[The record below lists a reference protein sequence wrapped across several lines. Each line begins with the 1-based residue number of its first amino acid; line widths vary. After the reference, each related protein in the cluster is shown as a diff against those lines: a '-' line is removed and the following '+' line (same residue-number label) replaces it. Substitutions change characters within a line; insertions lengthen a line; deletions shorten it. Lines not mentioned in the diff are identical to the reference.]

1 MSITE
6 ISIPTGT
13 WSVDKAHSS
22 VGFAVDYIAGTFQG
36 SFADFD
42 AQASDGAVRGSARV
56 DSVQVKI
63 PDLAAH
69 LQGPDFFDAQR
80 HPELTFE
87 SREIQRAGDRLQIEG
102 EITIKG
108 HTEPVHIEGVIGEPM
123 QDPFGGERFGLRLEA
138 TVDRTLFGVSW
149 NNALPN
155 GKPALSNEVRLLA
168 DLQLTKQ
175 ED

>member
-6 ISIPTGT
+6 TTVPAGR
-13 WSVDKAHSS
+13 WAVDKAHSS
-22 VGFAVDYIAGTFQG
+22 VGFAVDYMAGTFHG

-42 AQASDGAVRGSARV
+42 ADVNDGALSGSARV
-56 DSVQVKI
+56 QSVQVKV

-69 LQGPDFFDAQR
+69 LQAPDFFDAQH

-87 SREIQRAGDRLQIEG
+87 SRGIERSGDRLQIEG

-108 HTEPVHIEGVIGEPM
+108 HTQPVHIEGVIGEPL
-123 QDPFGGERFGLRLEA
+123 QDPFGGERFGLQLEA
-138 TVDRTLFGVSW
+138 TIDRTQFGLNW
-149 NNALPN
+149 NNPLPG
-155 GKPALSNEVRLLA
+155 GKPALANDVRLIA

-175 ED
+175 D

>member
-6 ISIPTGT
+6 TALPAGT
-13 WSVDKAHSS
+13 WVVDKAHSS
-22 VGFAVDYIAGTFQG
+22 VGFAVDYMAGTFQG

-42 AQASDGAVRGSARV
+42 AEVTDGALRGSARV

-69 LQGPDFFDAQR
+69 LQAPDFFDAER
-80 HPELTFE
+80 HPELAFE
-87 SREIQRAGDRLQIEG
+87 AREIERAGDRLQIEG

-108 HTEPVHIEGVIGEPM
+108 HTEPVHIEGRISEPI
-123 QDPFGGERFGLRLEA
+123 QDPFGCERFGLKLEA
-138 TVDRTLFGVSW
+138 TVDRTVFGVSW
-149 NNALPN
+149 NNPLPN
-155 GKPALSNEVRLLA
+155 GKPALSNQVRLIA

-175 ED
+175 V

>member
-6 ISIPTGT
+6 TTVPAGR
-13 WSVDKAHSS
+13 WAVDKAHSS
-22 VGFAVDYIAGTFQG
+22 VGFAVDYMAGTFHG

-42 AQASDGAVRGSARV
+42 ADVNDGALSGSARV
-56 DSVQVKI
+56 QSVQVKV

-69 LQGPDFFDAQR
+69 LQAPDFFDAER

-87 SREIQRAGDRLQIEG
+87 SHEIERNGDRLQIEG

-108 HTEPVHIEGVIGEPM
+108 HTQPVHIDGVIGEPL
-123 QDPFGGERFGLRLEA
+123 QDPFGGERFGLQLEA
-138 TVDRTLFGVSW
+138 TIDRTQFGLNW
-149 NNALPN
+149 NNPLPG
-155 GKPALSNEVRLLA
+155 GKPALANEVRLIA

-175 ED
+175 D